1 MEFPERLEEISLNSL
16 VENKRKIINGL
27 DGKFVYIKRDEDIYY
42 FFGKIEIDKKDSNKF
57 YLEKRDGIKVEI
69 YYRSLEG
76 LLVVEE

>member
-16 VENKRKIINGL
+16 VEKIINGL